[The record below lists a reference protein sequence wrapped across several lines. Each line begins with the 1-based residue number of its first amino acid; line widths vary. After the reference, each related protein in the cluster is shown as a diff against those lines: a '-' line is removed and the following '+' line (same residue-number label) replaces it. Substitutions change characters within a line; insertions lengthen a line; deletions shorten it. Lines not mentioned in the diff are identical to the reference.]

1 MKTKLIIALS
11 LMLAVISCGKRT
23 PQPHS
28 EEEALIMRFIIETYN
43 SGAFEDYDFL
53 EAHCSQSLLDQLA
66 ADYYDV
72 EGGGYAVWEFRTMA
86 QDSKSDDV
94 CPHGVV
100 TVTAEGDGWYAYEF
114 FDGGFRGINRVKA
127 SLKDGVVVFEALER
141 VYDETTVV

>member
-1 MKTKLIIALS
+1 
-11 LMLAVISCGKRT
+11 
-23 PQPHS
+23 
-28 EEEALIMRFIIETYN
+28 MRFIIETYN

-72 EGGGYAVWEFRTMA
+72 EGGGYAVWNFRTMA